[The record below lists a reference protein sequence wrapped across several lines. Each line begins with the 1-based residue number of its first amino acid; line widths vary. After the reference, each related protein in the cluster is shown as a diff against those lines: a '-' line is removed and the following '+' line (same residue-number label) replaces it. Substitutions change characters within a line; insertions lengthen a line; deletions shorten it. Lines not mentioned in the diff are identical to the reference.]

1 MTVVSVRHTYL
12 ALATLVAL
20 VITGCE
26 QVENLTSGGGGRE
39 KTTPTESASGTNADV
54 GKADEAKD
62 EGADGDT
69 AAKGPNASTDDAP
82 DKKDLEPPDD
92 AIAGAGVEEDPG
104 DDDSK
109 PDESSNPYAHRNV
122 EQYPRL
128 PSNVTWKPIS
138 SSSGDNL
145 TIILWGRGGGEKNYE
160 KGTLRIEY
168 NGGVKYPV
176 KEGPRHDGAPRFL
189 FDVQGGWFKD
199 KDPVLF
205 WNLGTYRIVHPER
218 RQGKN
223 EE

>member
-1 MTVVSVRHTYL
+1 MRVVGARRTNLV
-12 ALATLVAL
+12 LATLVGLA
-20 VITGCE
+20 IAGCD
-26 QVENLTSGGGGRE
+26 QIENLTSGGGGSE
-39 KTTPTESASGTNADV
+39 KATPTQSASGTIAEN
-54 GKADEAKD
+54 GGSSEAK
-62 EGADGDT
+62 GGGTSVDT
-69 AAKGPNASTDDAP
+69 AAENSNSSTDDAS
-82 DKKDLEPPDD
+82 DENNLKTLDD
-92 AIAGAGVEEDPG
+92 ALADAGVQEEPEDEETE
-104 DDDSK
+104 S
-109 PDESSNPYAHRNV
+109 DESSNPYAHRNV

-128 PSNVTWKPIS
+128 PRNVTWKPIS

-189 FDVQGGWFKD
+189 FDVQGGWFEG

-205 WNLGTYRIVHPER
+205 WNLGAYRIMHPER

>member
-1 MTVVSVRHTYL
+1 MTNVGAHRTNLVL
-12 ALATLVAL
+12 AILFVI

-26 QVENLTSGGGGRE
+26 LVVNLTSGGSGSE
-39 KTTPTESASGTNADV
+39 KTTPTQSASGTIEGNRDD
-54 GKADEAKD
+54 GEAKD
-62 EGADGDT
+62 EDTSADT
-69 AAKGPNASTDDAP
+69 AAENPNASTDDAVAEASVKE
-82 DKKDLEPPDD
+82 DSED
-92 AIAGAGVEEDPG
+92 EDP
-104 DDDSK
+104 K
-109 PDESSNPYAHRNV
+109 PDESSDPYAHRNV

-138 SSSGDNL
+138 SSSGGNL
-145 TIILWGRGGGEKNYE
+145 TISLWGRGGGEKNYE

-189 FDVQGGWFKD
+189 FDVQGGWFEG

>member
-1 MTVVSVRHTYL
+1 MSVIGARLTNLLL
-12 ALATLVAL
+12 AILIML
-20 VITGCE
+20 VITGCD
-26 QVENLTSGGGGRE
+26 QIENLTSGGGSE
-39 KTTPTESASGTNADV
+39 KKTPTQSASGTIADN
-54 GKADEAKD
+54 GESGETKD
-62 EGADGDT
+62 EGAGVET
-69 AAKGPNASTDDAP
+69 AAEGSNSSVDDAS
-82 DKKDLEPPDD
+82 DENNVLAE
-92 AIAGAGVEEDPG
+92 ASVEEDSE
-104 DDDSK
+104 DENSK
-109 PDESSNPYAHRNV
+109 SDESSNPYAHRNV

-138 SSSGDNL
+138 ASSGGNL

-160 KGTLRIEY
+160 KGSLRIEY

-189 FDVQGGWFKD
+189 FDVQGGWFEG

-205 WNLGTYRIVHPER
+205 WNLGANRIVHPER